1 MEEEKG
7 ADADSGLCR
16 GPARVGKASFPRD
29 LGPPRHSSTSPLVPL
44 ASHSFCQ
51 VSSYPL
57 KLPDPQCPDWLW
69 SLPALGKCL
78 FHESCPK

>member
-7 ADADSGLCR
+7 AETDSGLCR
-16 GPARVGKASFPRD
+16 GPARAGKASFPRD
-29 LGPPRHSSTSPLVPL
+29 LGPPRHSSASPLVPW

-57 KLPDPQCPDWLW
+57 KLPDPVSRL
-69 SLPALGKCL
+69 ALVT
-78 FHESCPK
+78 SCPGEVSFPRVLS